1 MSQLTEKMTKLAEP
15 FAVQLGLELVD
26 VEFVREGGQYVLRFL
41 IDKEGGVTLDD
52 CEALSRLLDSELDR
66 LDPIDHSYLLQVSSP
81 GVERPLKKADDY
93 LRFQGRPAAIKLFV
107 PLDGQKVFKGVLQGL
122 EADHILLETDGRG
135 TVRLPLDKGQRPI
148 FSFKTAR
155 KEVEKN
161 ERRISGSSGGN

>member
-1 MSQLTEKMTKLAEP
+1 M
-15 FAVQLGLELVD
+15 QLGLELVD

-93 LRFQGRPAAIKLFV
+93 LRFQGRPAAIKLFA
-107 PLDGQKVFKGVLQGL
+107 PLDGQKVFKGVLLGL
-122 EADHILLETDGRG
+122 EAGHVLLETDGRG
-135 TVRLPLDKGQRPI
+135 IARLPLDKVAKAHLLFQDRQKGGR
-148 FSFKTAR
+148 
-155 KEVEKN
+155 EK
-161 ERRISGSSGGN
+161 